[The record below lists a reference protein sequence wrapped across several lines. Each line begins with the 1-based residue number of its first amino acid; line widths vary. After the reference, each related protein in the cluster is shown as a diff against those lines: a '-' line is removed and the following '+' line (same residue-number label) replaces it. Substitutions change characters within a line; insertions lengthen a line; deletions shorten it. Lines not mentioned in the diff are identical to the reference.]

1 MATAKEKIKT
11 NQVKKAREIE
21 KRLTEDK
28 MSQYKRDLKDWQDRP
43 ENRIINPDG
52 SAGVMR
58 RGPQKPASLIGRYE
72 SSLKFIEEYS
82 NMSKEERDKI
92 ARKEKDFRVEQSYLD
107 QAKNYVSYI
116 AKQTSHKSLN
126 RNTRS
131 LMKNEKI
138 REE

>member
-28 MSQYKRDLKDWQDRP
+28 MSEYKRDLKDWQDRP
-43 ENRIINPDG
+43 ENRISNPEG

-72 SSLKFIEEYS
+72 SSLKFIEEYN
-82 NMSKEERDKI
+82 NMSEEKRGKLNKI
-92 ARKEKDFRVEQSYLD
+92 EKDNVQ
-107 QAKNYVSYI
+107 QAKMYVKHI
-116 AKQTSHKSLN
+116 ASQTSHKSLN
-126 RNTRS
+126 RNNRV
-131 LMKNEKI
+131 LMKDISVKDDE
-138 REE
+138 